1 MILCRSLRT
10 ERYGTH
16 FNECDGWEC
25 RRVPS
30 PCVRDITCVLS
41 REVPGR
47 KEAMALAV
55 SYDEDPSMLAL
66 EAVAASLTRKILNG
80 QYLIVPKAAN
90 VSAIPKAVHII
101 SMESFGFVDGRLVWL
116 ARKKNA
122 KRYPQTEEAVEMSLF
137 LRPAKLTWHEKGKS
151 PQKRSLPDN
160 FPFRYF

>member
-1 MILCRSLRT
+1 MIERSNSEMINMGSAHDIMQIFAYKEIR
-10 ERYGTH
+10 TH
-16 FNECDGWEC
+16 FKECDGWEC
-25 RRVPS
+25 RQVPS

-41 REVPGR
+41 REVRGR

-66 EAVAASLTRKILNG
+66 EAVAASLTRKSLNG

-122 KRYPQTEEAVEMSLF
+122 KRYPQTEEAIEMS
-137 LRPAKLTWHEKGKS
+137 AVSAACETHMA
-151 PQKRSLPDN
+151 
-160 FPFRYF
+160 